1 MAWVLVFSSLWIVG
15 AGGGEL
21 GERRTMR
28 SARKLLL
35 LIACLVL
42 VSCGGGDGAGTGTS
56 PALTG
61 VLVDSPVQGLPYSSS
76 PSGLSGRTG
85 LNGEF
90 QYRSGD
96 EVTFTVGSGGHVLRA
111 EGQPFITPFVL
122 AGNSLIPNT
131 NQPGPVN
138 LARYLLMLDTTPGAE
153 VLTMPATLPTLPN
166 FTCFTCSGFEAF
178 MANGGVPLTVTEAD
192 AIAHLKGQFA
202 IWGSWATSTSP
213 GEARVFTFLSD
224 GTYLLA
230 DDDNPAVA
238 GGTDGMEKGSYLW
251 NPVTSVFTYNV
262 TVNTDGTGGISSPS
276 PAQVPPYTFVIDAS
290 GNSAVLHLGP
300 NPIDEIHL
308 SRVASPGSVIVG
320 GWKLS
325 SLLVPGFYAVIT
337 FMADGTFMV
346 ASDAVETIPAG
357 VERGTYVFD
366 AVTGNLTLTTTVD
379 TNGEF
384 GFNDATTLPAV
395 TANTIQ
401 ITFVFGADDYMR
413 LDDGGP
419 DVVYFD
425 RVRAP

>member
-1 MAWVLVFSSLWIVG
+1 MLFLS
-15 AGGGEL
+15 
-21 GERRTMR
+21 
-28 SARKLLL
+28 
-35 LIACLVL
+35 IACLVL
-42 VSCGGGDGAGTGTS
+42 VSCGGGDGTGTGTV
-56 PALTG
+56 PTLTG

-76 PSGLSGRTG
+76 PSGLSGLTG
-85 LNGEF
+85 PNGEF

-96 EVTFTVGSGGHVLRA
+96 EVIFTVGSGGHVLRA
-111 EGQPFITPFVL
+111 EGQPFITPFIL

-138 LARYLLMLDTTPGAE
+138 LARYLLMLDTTPGSG
-153 VLTMPATLPTLPN
+153 VLTMPATLPALPN

-178 MANGGVPLTVTEAD
+178 MANGGMPLTVTEAD

-202 IWGSWATSTSP
+202 IWGSWAASTSP

-238 GGTDGMEKGSYLW
+238 GGTDGMEKGTYRW
-251 NPVTSVFTYNV
+251 NPVTNVLTYNV
-262 TVNTDGTGGISSPS
+262 TVNTDGTGGLSNPS
-276 PAQVPPYTFVIDAS
+276 PAQVSPYTFVVDAS

-308 SRVASPGSVIVG
+308 IRVASSGSVIVG

-325 SLLVPGFYAVIT
+325 GPSIPGFYTIIT

-346 ASDAVETIPAG
+346 ANDAIETIPAG
-357 VERGTYVFD
+357 IERGTYVFD
-366 AVTGNLTLTTTVD
+366 AATGDVTLTTTVD

-384 GFNDATTLPAV
+384 GFNDAAALPVVTTAR
-395 TANTIQ
+395 IQ
-401 ITFVFGADDYMR
+401 ITSVFGDDDYMR
-413 LDDGGP
+413 LDDASE
-419 DVVYFD
+419 VVYFD
-425 RVRAP
+425 RVRVP